1 MQSYLPRETGPT
13 SGYSEGG
20 GLYALG
26 LIHAN
31 HGTAINDYLLGQ
43 LKEAQN
49 EVHLFSAD
57 KATLLTRMRLKC
69 IILQVVRH
77 GGALGIGL
85 SAMGTNRMDIYD
97 QLKFNLYQDDAVTG
111 EAASLAMGMLMIGSK
126 SYSVINDMISVILF
140 PTLLISREK
149 LRTLKLQFFST
160 VRPRNSAREN
170 PSRFSRRYFTHHVR
184 SSRRRRGSHQH
195 LMPG

>member
-49 EVHLFSAD
+49 EVHNGDFILIQSLIRCGD
-57 KATLLTRMRLKC
+57 LT
-69 IILQVVRH
+69 
-77 GGALGIGL
+77 
-85 SAMGTNRMDIYD
+85 
-97 QLKFNLYQDDAVTG
+97 
-111 EAASLAMGMLMIGSK
+111 
-126 SYSVINDMISVILF
+126 VIFI
-140 PTLLISREK
+140 
-149 LRTLKLQFFST
+149 
-160 VRPRNSAREN
+160 
-170 PSRFSRRYFTHHVR
+170 
-184 SSRRRRGSHQH
+184 
-195 LMPG
+195 